1 MTCPMRF
8 WEFFELIKFLKAGY
22 NAKFQDFKF
31 CAVFLSILVFKT
43 VLKVYTDSDD
53 RAFPM
58 IKESGKQ
65 KLYFTGTDHSNE
77 LVI

>member
-1 MTCPMRF
+1 MTCHMPFRKI
-8 WEFFELIKFLKAGY
+8 FELNKFLKPGY
-22 NAKFQDFKF
+22 SAKFQDFKF
-31 CAVFLSILVFKT
+31 CTVFLSILEIST